1 MDFELSTEQ
10 KLIIDTAKRVGQSYG
25 LDYWRE
31 VDGSG
36 RFPEEAWNAICDAG
50 LCATPLPEEFGGSG
64 FGFFELVLAL
74 EALTACGSG
83 VVLAQLFMINSL
95 FGGLGIARYGNARMK
110 RDILPKLM
118 NGKVR
123 ACMALTEPDSGNNSL
138 NIKTFA
144 QRTNDGWRLSGQK
157 VWITALDV
165 AHVLLVVAR
174 TRRTDEVARRTD
186 GISMFLIDAKR
197 SGIRHHP
204 IEKAAT
210 HPLQSSTV
218 FFDDVH
224 VAEDEVIGTVDGA
237 WPELIDLLN
246 GERVITAAGLVGAG
260 ECAIRLAVNYARERK
275 VFGNRAIAEYQ
286 SVQFPLAHAY
296 AELECARLMNRK
308 AASLLDGGK
317 PYATEANIAKF
328 MAAQAATHATDRAIQ
343 TLGGMG
349 FAREYHVERLWR
361 DSRVFAVAP
370 IPQEMILSFLATHD
384 LGLPRSY

>member
-1 MDFELSTEQ
+1 
-10 KLIIDTAKRVGQSYG
+10 
-25 LDYWRE
+25 
-31 VDGSG
+31 
-36 RFPEEAWNAICDAG
+36 
-50 LCATPLPEEFGGSG
+50 
-64 FGFFELVLAL
+64 
-74 EALTACGSG
+74 
-83 VVLAQLFMINSL
+83 
-95 FGGLGIARYGNARMK
+95 
-110 RDILPKLM
+110 
-118 NGKVR
+118 
-123 ACMALTEPDSGNNSL
+123 MALTEPDSGNNSL

-144 QRTNDGWRLSGQK
+144 RRTDDGWRLSGQK

-174 TRRTDEVARRTD
+174 TRRLEEGARRTD

-204 IEKAAT
+204 IEKTVT

-224 VAEDEVIGTVDGA
+224 VAEDEVIGTLDGA

-246 GERVITAAGLVGAG
+246 GERVITAAGLIGAG

-286 SVQFPLAHAY
+286 SVQFPLAQSY

-308 AASLLDGGK
+308 AASLLDQGQ

-328 MAAQAATHATDRAIQ
+328 MAAQAASHATDRAVQ
-343 TLGGMG
+343 TLGAMG

-361 DSRVFAVAP
+361 DCRVFAVAP
-370 IPQEMILSFLATHD
+370 IPQEMILNFLATHA